1 MPFQTLVDELL
12 AEYFRRSPVLATT
25 IGIHDHDGRWPDLTD
40 SGRRNDLRFLG
51 EALERLEA
59 VDGKALTPDERADRR
74 TLIAYFSADVLALE
88 DLRDPSWNPMTYV
101 YLTGD
106 GLFLLL
112 AREFAPLAQRL
123 ADAASRLRTL
133 PSLLD
138 QARENLLAP
147 RHGAEGTCSARHVS
161 QFHTEKAI
169 TTMAGV
175 VELARA
181 AGEAADALGDAR
193 LQGEVRAA
201 SAMAVQ
207 ALEAYVEWLRDGLL
221 PRADGEFRL
230 GPDLYD
236 RKFRHALKTE
246 LTPDQLEARAAAAFG
261 EVRGQMVELAR
272 RLWPDW
278 IGAEPMPDDDGHLV
292 RRVID
297 AIAVDHPAGDE
308 LLDFCRAETERIE
321 AFVRERDLVG
331 LAEEPMQVIWTPPFL
346 RAFGGA
352 MLIPPG
358 PLDRGLDSFFAI
370 TPMPDDWTDEQRES
384 YLREENGR
392 QLRLLTIHEAVPGHY
407 LQLAYSN
414 RSPSL
419 VRTAFSS
426 GVFAEGWAVYIT
438 QVMMDVGYGAD
449 DPAFMLVHLKFYLR
463 AIINTLLD
471 IGIHAGRMD
480 EEDAMRLMVEGGF
493 QERSEAAN
501 KWERARLSST
511 QLCEYFLGAVEMTDL
526 EHEARRRA
534 KASGDEFVYRPFLES
549 VLGHGTPPVPVI
561 REILLGS

>member
-1 MPFQTLVDELL
+1 MSFQALADELL
-12 AEYFRRSPVLATT
+12 AEYFRRSPVLATSV
-25 IGIHDHDGRWPDLTD
+25 GIHDHDGRWPDLTD
-40 SGRRNDLRFLG
+40 SGRRNDLRFLRD
-51 EALERLEA
+51 ALERLEA
-59 VDGKALTPDERADRR
+59 IDPATLTPDEHADRQ
-74 TLIAYFSADVLALE
+74 TLAAYFSADVLALE
-88 DLRDPSWNPMTYV
+88 DLRDPSWNPMVYV
-101 YLTGD
+101 YLAGD

-112 AREFAPLAQRL
+112 AREFAPLEERL
-123 ADAASRLRTL
+123 ASAASRMRAI

-138 QARENLLAP
+138 QARENLLAS
-147 RHGAEGTCSARHVS
+147 RHGREGSGSARHVS

-175 VELARA
+175 AELARN
-181 AGEAADALGDAR
+181 AADEASKLEDVR
-193 LQGEVRAA
+193 LEREVRAA
-201 SAMAVQ
+201 SAIGV
-207 ALEAYVEWLRDGLL
+207 EAIEGYIEWLRDGLL
-221 PRADGEFRL
+221 PRADGDFRL

-246 LTPDQLEARAAAAFG
+246 LTPDQLEARAAAAYD
-261 EVRGQMVELAR
+261 EVRAEMVELAR

-278 IGAEPMPDDDGHLV
+278 IGAELMPDDDGDIV
-292 RRVID
+292 RRVLD
-297 AIAVDHPAGDE
+297 AIAADHPGGDD
-308 LLDFCRAETERIE
+308 LLDYCRAENGRIE

-331 LAEEPMQVIWTPPFL
+331 LAEEPLQIIWTPPFL

-384 YLREENGR
+384 YLREQNSR

-414 RSPSL
+414 RCPSL
-419 VRTAFSS
+419 IRTAFSS

-438 QVMMDVGYGAD
+438 QVMMDVGYGAE
-449 DPAFMLVHLKFYLR
+449 DPALMLAHLKFYLR
-463 AIINTLLD
+463 AITNTLMD

-480 EEDAMRLMVEGGF
+480 QEDAMRLMVEGGF
-493 QERSEAAN
+493 QEQSEAAN
-501 KWERARLSST
+501 KWDRARLSST

-534 KASGDEFVYRPFLES
+534 AASREPFAYRPFLES
-549 VLGHGTPPVPVI
+549 VLAHGTPPTPVI
-561 REILLGS
+561 REILFG